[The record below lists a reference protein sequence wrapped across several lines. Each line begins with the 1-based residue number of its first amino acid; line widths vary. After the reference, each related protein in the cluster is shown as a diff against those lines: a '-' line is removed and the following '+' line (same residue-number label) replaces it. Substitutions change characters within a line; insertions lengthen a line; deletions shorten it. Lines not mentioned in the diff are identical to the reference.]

1 MKLVELPT
9 QPSTIESLRALADY
23 LEVEETNFKT
33 IIWIG
38 ITDTDGFQIGGLGK
52 DVNTFEMLGILKAA
66 GVYIVQ
72 TEFIEGE

>member
-23 LEVEETNFKT
+23 LEAEEINFKT
-33 IIWIG
+33 IMWIG

-52 DVNTFEMLGILKAA
+52 DVNTFEMIGILTGAST
-66 GVYIVQ
+66 YIVQ